1 MLNRRQLLA
10 ATTAVA
16 LGGMGLPRFAV
27 AAKETDRRFV
37 FVIQRG
43 AMDGLAA
50 VPPYGDRD
58 YAALRGALA
67 MIPPGQKNGII
78 DLDGF
83 YGLHP
88 ALGSFAKFW
97 QAKQLMVLHALA
109 TPYRDRSHFDGQD
122 VLENGTTS
130 PVGALDGWLNRAVTL
145 YGGKTSKFALA
156 GAQEIPLALRGKAP
170 VNSWAPARLNQLP
183 EAFVRSLAASYGQD
197 KLFRM
202 ALEDGVQEDA
212 FVEATLGGGMTKPSA
227 AANGAQGK
235 QPGVDMN
242 FVSVASGVGKLL
254 AAAEGPRVAT
264 LEIGGWDTHTGQG
277 AATGRLANALATLAA
292 GLNAMAGAMGPVWHK
307 TVILSATEFGRT
319 ARPNG
324 TGGTDH
330 GTATAAFLLG
340 GALNGGKV
348 LADWP
353 GLSAGRLYQNR
364 DLAPTMDLRSIAK
377 AVLKDHMGLPEPDLD
392 RFVFPQS
399 ERVQPYPDIVLA

>member
-10 ATTAVA
+10 AASA
-16 LGGMGLPRFAV
+16 MAIAGLGLPRFAV
-27 AAKETDRRFV
+27 AATETDRRFV

-58 YAALRGALA
+58 YAPLRGALA
-67 MIPPGQKNGII
+67 MAGPGQKNGII
-78 DLDGF
+78 DLNGF
-83 YGLHP
+83 FGLHP
-88 ALGSFAKFW
+88 ALGSLVKYW
-97 QAKQLMVLHALA
+97 QARQLIVLHAVA

-130 PVGALDGWLNRAVTL
+130 PVGAVDGWLNRAVTL
-145 YGGKTSKFALA
+145 FAGVSPKFALA
-156 GAQEIPLALRGKAP
+156 GAQQIPLALRGKAE
-170 VNSWAPARLNQLP
+170 VDSWAPAKIPQLP
-183 EAFVRSLAASYGQD
+183 EAFVRTLAASYGQD

-212 FVEATLGGGMTKPSA
+212 FVEATLGGDMAKPSA
-227 AANGAQGK
+227 PANGAPNK

-242 FVSVASGVGKLL
+242 FVALASGVGKLL
-254 AAAEGPRVAT
+254 AAPEGPRVAT
-264 LEIGGWDTHTGQG
+264 LEISGWDTHTGQG
-277 AATGRLANALATLAA
+277 GVTGRLANALASLSA
-292 GLNAMAGAMGPVWHK
+292 GLNAMAGAMGPAWGK

-340 GALNGGKV
+340 GAVNGGRV
-348 LADWP
+348 MAEWP

-364 DLAPTMDLRSIAK
+364 DLAPTMDLRSVAK
-377 AVLKDHMGLPEPDLD
+377 AVLKDHMGLAEPDLD

-399 ERVQPYPDIVLA
+399 ERIEPTPEIIFG

>member
-1 MLNRRQLLA
+1 MFSRRQLLA
-10 ATTAVA
+10 AASAMA
-16 LGGMGLPRFAV
+16 LTGAGLPRFAV
-27 AAKETDRRFV
+27 AATETDRRFV
-37 FVIQRG
+37 FVVQRG

-67 MIPPGQKNGII
+67 MAGPGQKNGVI
-78 DLDGF
+78 DLNGF
-83 YGLHP
+83 FGLHP
-88 ALGSFAKFW
+88 ALAPFVGYW
-97 QAKQLMVLHALA
+97 QARQLLVLHAVA

-130 PVGALDGWLNRAVTL
+130 PVGAADGWLNRAVGL
-145 YGGKTSKFALA
+145 YSGASSKFALA
-156 GAQEIPLALRGKAP
+156 GAQQIPLVLRGKVP
-170 VNSWAPARLNQLP
+170 VDSWAPAKLKELP
-183 EAFVRSLAASYGQD
+183 EAFVRILGASYGQD

-212 FVEATLGGGMTKPSA
+212 FVEATLGGDMARPA
-227 AANGAQGK
+227 AANGSLNK

-242 FVSVASGVGKLL
+242 FVTLASGVGKLL
-254 AAAEGPRVAT
+254 AAPEGPRVAT
-264 LEIGGWDTHTGQG
+264 LEINGWDTHSGQG
-277 AATGRLANALATLAA
+277 TATGRLANALATLSA
-292 GLNAMAGAMGPVWHK
+292 GVTAMAIAMGPVWRQ

-330 GTATAAFLLG
+330 GTATAAFLIG
-340 GALNGGKV
+340 GAVNGGRV
-348 LADWP
+348 LANWP
-353 GLSAGRLYQNR
+353 GLSPDRLYQNR

-392 RFVFPQS
+392 RRVFPES
-399 ERVQPYPDIVLA
+399 ERIEPYPEIVLT